1 MKLKK
6 DKQIDYSSNAVF
18 EGQDARIDPENMD
31 KLWDLLQDPYKNPVG
46 AVVREYVSNSFDS
59 HAEAAFIKAN
69 SISDIRTEFPDYIN
83 YSDDEILDLQKHL
96 QVFDDDAVLVTLG
109 KDETGHYWATEDFGV
124 GLSES
129 RVLDVFCSYLKSTK
143 ENTNSAIG
151 AFGIG
156 SKSGLSYTDVIHIRT
171 RYNGTER
178 TYMLR
183 KGEKSPRLDNLSV
196 QQTTERNGT
205 QIKIYIKTVKRYSWQ
220 GPVPE
225 TDKFIEECK
234 KQLAYFDNVYFT
246 GSYKSGLVNDYKI
259 VEGKTWIK
267 NTEVKPFN
275 GTHLCLGKVAY
286 PIDWDNL
293 GIDRLESDVALKFEI
308 GELDIIQTREDVKY
322 TPRTKEAIINRIEEF
337 KDEIESKWNEQY
349 KKGIVNNFYDYL
361 LYRKDYDVI
370 EFNAGDSSNVINVHF
385 NLQDIFSEEKY
396 ELDFAIV
403 YEPFHKLN
411 FNPIKV
417 TDTAFFTDFSIN
429 SYVNESGLKHR
440 SESVW
445 NRLSDD
451 KHPVYRIEGPHET
464 KKSKYIVQSLE
475 GETILF
481 LRKNKPSL
489 RNYVKYFSLSGYPKE
504 EWRDI
509 IKAIQKATKS
519 LIFERTKSY
528 QKVVIDKEWLKSTYK
543 KRKSLDSSKFNLYRF
558 NTRNS
563 YDGGFESLKVRKNE
577 VHKKFR
583 SKPVIIGNK
592 DQKHELKALGN
603 LYHKILNIDYGYD
616 LAKLFIGYVGERN
629 FKYLKDLPNLIT
641 IENMVEHKLFVKYST
656 ARFIK
661 EKFHDSV
668 LGLDDLSLL
677 SGKIKN
683 INSEIS
689 DKIKELFSFL
699 NKYGYSPYNSET
711 EIIDSFYERTV
722 SEGILN
728 EKWINLAEDIQKY
741 FEGFGIFKYV
751 NMRDIPEEEL
761 ATIIYRF
768 NKSLPISKHKKMN
781 PHFYVN
787 LNAKE
792 LEWLEG
798 SSDEALYKK
807 PRMLK

>member
-6 DKQIDYSSNAVF
+6 DKQIDYSSNTVF

-83 YSDDEILDLQKHL
+83 YSDDEIQELKKHL
-96 QVFDDDAVLVTLG
+96 QIFDDDAVLVTLG

-156 SKSGLSYTDVIHIRT
+156 SKSGLSYSDVIHIRT

-178 TYMLR
+178 VYMLR
-183 KGEKSPRLDNLSV
+183 KGEKSPRLDNLSAES
-196 QQTTERNGT
+196 TSERNGT
-205 QIKIYIKTVKRYSWQ
+205 QIKIYIKSVKRYSWSS
-220 GPVPE
+220 PE
-225 TDKFIEECK
+225 PEVWKFEEECK

-246 GSYKSGLVNDYKI
+246 GSHSGNLVNDYKI
-259 VEGKTWIK
+259 IEGKTWIK
-267 NTEVKPFN
+267 NTEINPFS

-293 GIDRLESDVALKFEI
+293 GTEPIDAEVALKFEI

-322 TPRTKEAIINRIEEF
+322 TPRTKEAIIQKIEEF
-337 KDEIESKWNEQY
+337 KDEIRDKWDEQY
-349 KKGIVNNFYDYL
+349 NCGILNNFYEYL
-361 LYRKDYDVI
+361 LIKND
-370 EFNAGDSSNVINVHF
+370 
-385 NLQDIFSEEKY
+385 Y
-396 ELDFAIV
+396 ELIQFIAGESTITFNIKSIFNKDEFKNNFNV
-403 YEPFHKLN
+403 KYEPFEKLG
-411 FNPIKV
+411 FNPIK
-417 TDTAFFTDFSIN
+417 TSNQAFFIDFNISN
-429 SYVNESGLKHR
+429 YVNESGLKYR
-440 SESVW
+440 TEDVW
-445 NRLSDD
+445 SRLKDL
-451 KHPVYRIEGPHET
+451 KFPIYRIEGSHET
-464 KKSKYIVQSLE
+464 KKSKYIVHGLE
-475 GETILF
+475 RQTILF

-489 RNYVKYFSLSGYPKE
+489 KNYVKYFQLDSYPKD

-509 IKAIQKATKS
+509 IKAIQKAVKS
-519 LIFERTKSY
+519 IIFERTKSY

-543 KRKSLDSSKFNLYRF
+543 KRKSIDKSKFNIYRY
-558 NTRNS
+558 NRRNS
-563 YDGGFESLKVRKNE
+563 YDGSFEPLKIQKNE
-577 VHKKFR
+577 IYKIFK
-583 SKPVIIGNK
+583 SKLVIIGNK
-592 DQKHELKALGN
+592 DQKHELKVLGN
-603 LYHKILNIDYGYD
+603 LYQSILNLNYGYD
-616 LAKLFIGYVGERN
+616 KAKLFIGYVGERN

-641 IENMVEHKLFVKYST
+641 IENMIEHKLFVKYST

-661 EKFHDSV
+661 ERFHDSV
-668 LGLDDLSLL
+668 LGLDDLSVL

-689 DKIKELFSFL
+689 DKIKELFLFL
-699 NKYGYSPYNSET
+699 NKYEYSFYNSEKK
-711 EIIDSFYERTV
+711 IIDSFYERTV
-722 SEGILN
+722 FEGILN

-741 FEGFGIFKYV
+741 FEGLDIFKYV
-751 NMRDIPEEEL
+751 DMENVPEEEL

-781 PHFYVN
+781 SHFYVN

-792 LEWLEG
+792 LEWLG
-798 SSDEALYKK
+798 DSKDARMYKK
-807 PRMLK
+807 TRMLK